1 VGTKCYRRSCCVIG
15 VAAIAQNRWR
25 AMARRRRAFACS
37 LGSGVGSPAGYVGR
51 RGCGD
56 GLPSVPALRWW
67 RTINVG
73 AGNLA
78 NPER

>member
-37 LGSGVGSPAGYVGR
+37 LGSGVGSPAGMSAGGAVVTGYHPSR
-51 RGCGD
+51 PCG
-56 GLPSVPALRWW
+56 GGEPLMSGPA
-67 RTINVG
+67 I
-73 AGNLA
+73 
-78 NPER
+78 